1 MTISTDLASSYSRWR
16 ASSLGAITERVEQHL
31 VFERA
36 GPLTGLSVLDIGCGD
51 GTYAIEAAARG
62 ARAVGLDADPAMLRE
77 AERRARERGVA
88 VDLREGRAE
97 ELPFGDA
104 SFDVVFAVTVL
115 CFVADAAGAIREMA
129 RVLVPG
135 GRLVLG
141 ELGRF
146 STWAAWRRLR
156 GWLGSPT
163 WRRARFHSA
172 RDLRGLLRGAGLE
185 VEQVTGA
192 VFYPPIGVGA
202 RVLAP
207 IDRIP
212 ASVTTLGAAFL
223 TAAARKPR
231 PDQTQGDAS

>member
-1 MTISTDLASSYSRWR
+1 VATINPSSYARWR

-31 VFERA
+31 VFDLA
-36 GPLTGLSVLDIGCGD
+36 GPLAGLAVLDVGCGD

-77 AERRARERGVA
+77 AERRARKRGVA
-88 VDLREGRAE
+88 VELRERRAE
-97 ELPFGDA
+97 DLPFGDA

-115 CFVADAAGAIREMA
+115 CFVADAAGAIGEMA

-156 GWLGSPT
+156 GWLGSTT
-163 WRRARFHSA
+163 WRRARFRSA
-172 RDLRGLLRGAGLE
+172 QDLRELLRGAGLR
-185 VEQVTGA
+185 VERVTGA
-192 VFYPPIGVGA
+192 VYYPPVGVGA
-202 RVLAP
+202 RLLAP
-207 IDRIP
+207 IDRMP
-212 ASVTTLGAAFL
+212 SAVTTLGAAFL
-223 TAAARKPR
+223 VAAARKPE
-231 PDQTQGDAS
+231 PDKPQGELS

>member
-1 MTISTDLASSYSRWR
+1 VATTGHLTSSYPGWR

-31 VFERA
+31 VFDLA
-36 GPLTGLSVLDIGCGD
+36 GPLAGLAVLDVGCGD

-88 VDLREGRAE
+88 VDLHEGRAE
-97 ELPFGDA
+97 DLPFGDV

-146 STWAAWRRLR
+146 STWAAWRRLS
-156 GWLGSPT
+156 GWLGSTT
-163 WRRARFHSA
+163 WRGARFRSA
-172 RDLRGLLRGAGLE
+172 QDLRGFLRGAGLE
-185 VEQVTGA
+185 VERVTGA
-192 VFYPPIGVGA
+192 VYYPPIGVGA
-202 RVLAP
+202 RFLAP
-207 IDRIP
+207 IDRMP
-212 ASVTTLGAAFL
+212 AAVTTLGAAFL
-223 TAAARKPR
+223 TAAARKPG
-231 PDQTQGDAS
+231 PDKPQGEPS

>member
-1 MTISTDLASSYSRWR
+1 VAATNDLASSYARWR

-31 VFERA
+31 VFELA
-36 GPLTGLSVLDIGCGD
+36 GPLAGLAVLDLGCGD

-62 ARAVGLDADPAMLRE
+62 ARAVGLDTDPTMLRE
-77 AERRARERGVA
+77 AEGRARERGVA
-88 VDLREGRAE
+88 VDLREVRVE

-115 CFVADAAGAIREMA
+115 CFVADAAGAIQEMA

-146 STWAAWRRLR
+146 STWTAWRRLR
-156 GWLGSPT
+156 GWLGST
-163 WRRARFHSA
+163 VWRRARFRSA

-185 VEQVTGA
+185 VEQVAGA
-192 VFYPPIGVGA
+192 VYYPPITGGA
-202 RVLAP
+202 RLLAP
-207 IDRIP
+207 IDRMP
-212 ASVTTLGAAFL
+212 AAVTTLGAAFL
-223 TAAARKPR
+223 AAAARKPR
-231 PDQTQGDAS
+231 PDKFQGEPS